1 MYDLEKQAELLAE
14 NIRGWEASTLQRIG
28 KRINKTGK
36 LSIEELKVINN
47 IADVKNDMGVVIKQL
62 SAVTRKN
69 ISQINKIY
77 SDFITE
83 QHLENEPL
91 YNYRN
96 KKFVPFAENKKL
108 QSIVKAYSKTTAET
122 MLNLSKTKLLCIRNE
137 KGQFVKLQK
146 GYTYILDKATI
157 QATTATTD
165 FHIAMRE
172 TIKQLG
178 SGGLRVNY
186 GGGITRRLDTVV
198 RQNLLWGAKQASI
211 EYNETIGE
219 ELGCDGIEIDY
230 HANPR
235 PSHEFMQGKQ
245 FVLGKSRKVNGI
257 YFEGAEE
264 ALKRLEDYSCN
275 HYKTPII
282 CGISEPRY
290 SKEELAK
297 LKQNDK
303 KTYNIDGKKVT
314 GYEASQMMRRL
325 ETAIREQKGLKAA
338 AKSSGDNSLAKESNK
353 AIQKY
358 QEKYSEIS
366 QTTGIKEDKN
376 RISYTKK

>member
-14 NIRGWEASTLQRIG
+14 NIRGWETSTLQRIG

-146 GYTYILDKATI
+146 GYTDILDKATI

-165 FHIAMRE
+165 FHTAMRE

-257 YFEGAEE
+257 YFEGAKE
-264 ALKRLEDYSCN
+264 ALKRLEDYGCS

-290 SKEELAK
+290 SKKELAE

-338 AKSSGDNSLAKESNK
+338 ARASGDNSLAKESNK
-353 AIQKY
+353 VIQKY

>member
-14 NIRGWEASTLQRIG
+14 NIRGWETSTLQRIG

-62 SAVTRKN
+62 STVTRKN

-146 GYTYILDKATI
+146 GYTDILDKATI

-165 FHIAMRE
+165 FPTAMRE

-264 ALKRLEDYSCN
+264 ALKRLEDYGCN
-275 HYKTPII
+275 HYKAPII

-290 SKEELAK
+290 SKKELAE

-338 AKSSGDNSLAKESNK
+338 AKASGDNSLAKESNK

-366 QTTGIKEDKN
+366 KTTGIKEDKN

>member
-14 NIRGWEASTLQRIG
+14 NIRGWETSTLQRIG

-62 SAVTRKN
+62 STVTRKN

-146 GYTYILDKATI
+146 GYTDILDKATI

-165 FHIAMRE
+165 FPTAMRE

-186 GGGITRRLDTVV
+186 GGGITRRLDTAV

-211 EYNETIGE
+211 EYNETIGK

-264 ALKRLEDYSCN
+264 ALKRLEDYGCN

-338 AKSSGDNSLAKESNK
+338 AKASGDNSLAKESNK